1 MAFKNQMVVQA
12 LVAMFFITR
21 PAGLLAQVPKAKE
34 IVSNDRAVTA
44 IVDHAVDNF
53 FKNTPQAVGLSI
65 GVVKAG
71 KSYTYN
77 YGTVEKGKKAPPT
90 ANTLY
95 PIASITKTFTGV
107 LLAQAALEGRIK
119 LDDNVGKYLD
129 GDYPNL
135 EFQSYP
141 IRLFDLL
148 DHRSGLPFFIPNR
161 PETEPDFE
169 NNVVPWPTR
178 IANIEKSYTRLN
190 FYDDLHK
197 VKLDAVPGEKF
208 RYSNAGAMLTGYI
221 LERLYGT
228 SYEAL
233 LKKKIFSPLNMR
245 ATTISLS
252 RVQEARAAKGYDE
265 KGNLMPDNPNEL
277 QAAGAIKSTVNDMLK
292 YAKWNIEETSEAV
305 RLSHKPVLTSG
316 PYAAGLNW
324 QEMNGD
330 GGRVIWQEGNI
341 VGFNAFCIV
350 EPELKIGL
358 VIFANEE
365 DPASAHGQSVL
376 ANEILTH
383 LDPKS
388 VLLP

>member
-1 MAFKNQMVVQA
+1 MAFKNQMVIQA
-12 LVAMFFITR
+12 LVVLSFIAR
-21 PAGLLAQVPKAKE
+21 PAGLLAQVPKANG

-44 IVDHAVDNF
+44 IVDHAAESF

-65 GVVKAG
+65 GVVKGG
-71 KSYTYN
+71 KTYTYN
-77 YGTVEKGKKAPPT
+77 YGTVERDKQAPPP

-95 PIASITKTFTGV
+95 TIASITKTFTGA
-107 LLAQAALEGRIK
+107 LLAQAALEGKIK

-135 EFQSYP
+135 EFQAHP
-141 IRLFDLL
+141 VRLFDLL
-148 DHRSGLPFFIPNR
+148 DHRSGLPFFIPDR
-161 PETEPDFE
+161 PETQPDFE

-178 IANIEKSYTRLN
+178 IANIERTYTRQD
-190 FYDDLHK
+190 FYSDLHK

-208 RYSNAGAMLTGYI
+208 RYSNAGAMLAGYI
-221 LERLYGT
+221 LEHLYGT
-228 SYEAL
+228 PYEAL
-233 LKKKIFSPLNMR
+233 LRKKIFGPLDMR
-245 ATTISLS
+245 ATTITLS
-252 RVQEARAAKGYDE
+252 PAQVSRTANGYDE
-265 KGNLMPDNPNEL
+265 KGILMPDNPNEL

-292 YAKWNIEETSEAV
+292 YAKWNLEEADEAV

-330 GGRVIWQEGNI
+330 GRRVIWQEGNI

-358 VIFANEE
+358 IIFANEE
-365 DPASAHGQSVL
+365 DPASAHRQSVL
-376 ANEILTH
+376 ANEILTG

-388 VLLP
+388 VLMP